1 MSKNNEDML
10 TMAIQQITGFEH
22 ALYDLNDA
30 GSLAMSMGLTEDE
43 WEKIKSSED
52 WIHSQTIEEIDAYF
66 EEAEL

>member
-10 TMAIQQITGFEH
+10 IMAIQQITGFEH
-22 ALYDLNDA
+22 ALYSINNA

-52 WIHSQTIEEIDAYF
+52 WIHPRTIEEIDAYF
-66 EEAEL
+66 EDAEL